1 MHSAR
6 PQWASWALAEASRP
20 FAGSLEVSHK
30 GLPRPSAAV
39 ILRHQR
45 NIQHQ
50 NPQTLARARQG
61 LLLLA
66 SPASS
71 LATPAPTTPA
81 AAKTKRAK
89 TKYPTQVLPACCS
102 QPGECSYTQPLS
114 HERAPACCFVAA
126 ATIITSTSR
135 LATSS
140 LLPLATSL
148 PAVAGA
154 TLGIRQTHDEGEV
167 HSVNSRSSHPPCGPS
182 PLLHRP
188 LAVARRKDKPAPT
201 TPAKTKPALKTK
213 Y

>member
-1 MHSAR
+1 MFALGPPPAGLVGPCRSLPAFRRLAR
-6 PQWASWALAEASRP
+6 S
-20 FAGSLEVSHK
+20 VSQRAPAPL
-30 GLPRPSAAV
+30 GTSAAV
-39 ILRHQR
+39 IHQR

-114 HERAPACCFVAA
+114 HERAPACFVAA

-167 HSVNSRSSHPPCGPS
+167 HSVNSRSSHPCAGPS
-182 PLLHRP
+182 PLLHMP
-188 LAVARRKDKPAPT
+188 LAVARRKAKPAP